1 VKAASINLVTSWPS
15 ESGVGSG
22 VAVVAQN
29 ICSALSEAGWNV
41 ARLSPSFSSE
51 GYITSSLRR
60 LGFNILLRHGRAGRR
75 SLKNGP
81 VVAFDFDGFYFP
93 RNMRFASVNG
103 GLLGDIVRFEKG
115 AVRQTLKLLARLD
128 KMACRKAEV
137 VFTPSA
143 YCKERLDELYG
154 IKPEKVRLM
163 PNGIYFASWVKKVE
177 TAVPEPRTGQVVL
190 AVARLYRRKG
200 LSRLIKVWPEIIR
213 SKPGAVLNIIGDGLE
228 MENLQNLARE
238 LELRDSVN
246 FIGDVRSGKILAGYY
261 AACDVFC
268 LPSLHETFGLV
279 FLEAMAAGKPVVAL
293 NCTAVPEVVRNG
305 LDGILAPPGDD
316 KALFS
321 AVVSLLENESL
332 RREMGER
339 GKRRVREN
347 FDWSKVIRPL
357 VEWLEKSRKEVP
369 C

>member
-1 VKAASINLVTSWPS
+1 
-15 ESGVGSG
+15 
-22 VAVVAQN
+22 VAVVAKN

-51 GYITSSLRR
+51 GYLTSSLRR
-60 LGFNILLRHGRAGRR
+60 LGFNIFLRHGRAGRR
-75 SLKNGP
+75 SLENGP

-143 YCKERLDELYG
+143 YCRKRLDGLYG
-154 IKPEKVRLM
+154 IRPEKVRLM
-163 PNGIYFASWVKKVE
+163 PNGIFFESWVKQVE
-177 TAVPEPRTGQVVL
+177 TAAPEPRTGQVVL
-190 AVARLYRRKG
+190 AVARLYKRKG
-200 LSRLIKVWPEIIR
+200 LSQLIKVWPEILR

-238 LELRDSVN
+238 LGLRDSVK
-246 FIGDVRSGKILAGYY
+246 FIGDVRSGKTLAGYY
-261 AACDVFC
+261 AGCDVFC

-293 NCTAVPEVVRNG
+293 NCTAVPEVVRDG
-305 LDGILAPPGDD
+305 VDGILAPPGDD

-332 RREMGER
+332 SREMGER
-339 GKRRVREN
+339 GKRRVGEN